1 MDLQK
6 DFVVLDCI
14 AGLNGIYL
22 ISREGLVY
30 GRRSKRMLKPGD
42 NGLGYKQVYLTF
54 FNGGGRWFK
63 VHRLVA
69 MQFIPNPDGLTDVNH
84 INHDKCDNCVENL
97 EWLSH
102 SDNIRHSYQDG
113 RRKDSVGLH
122 RRKQI
127 YCMTNGKRYESA
139 VEASKD
145 TGCKTSN
152 ISRCVQGKA
161 SQTKGYRF
169 RFVLLD

>member
-1 MDLQK
+1 MGLQK

-14 AGLNGIYL
+14 EGLNGIYL
-22 ISREGLVY
+22 ISRDGLVY
-30 GRRSKRMLKPGD
+30 GKRSKRILKSSD
-42 NGLGYKQVYLTF
+42 NRLGYKQVYLTF

-69 MQFIPNPDGLTDVNH
+69 KQFIPNPDNLTDVNH
-84 INHDKCDNCVENL
+84 KNHDKGDNRVDNL

-102 SDNIRHSYQDG
+102 SDNIRHSYLNG
-113 RRKDSVGLH
+113 RRSGVAGVHLK
-122 RRKQI
+122 KAI
-127 YCMTNGKRYESA
+127 YCLTNGKTYSSA

-152 ISRCVQGKA
+152 ISMCVNGRISHSREFK
-161 SQTKGYRF
+161 F
-169 RFVLLD
+169 RFV